1 MNLSQSQKRIA
12 RHKRIR
18 SRISGTAVCPRLA
31 VYRSNAQIYA
41 QLIDDVAGLTLASA
55 HDMES
60 KKGTKIEL
68 ARSVG
73 TEIAKKAQAA
83 GIKTIVFDRG
93 GFIYTGRV
101 AALADAA
108 RQGGLIF

>member
-1 MNLSQSQKRIA
+1 MTLSQSQKRIA

-108 RQGGLIF
+108 RQ

>member
-1 MNLSQSQKRIA
+1 MSLTQSEKRIK

-18 SRISGTAVCPRLA
+18 ARISGTAECPRLA

-41 QLIDDVAGLTLASA
+41 QIIDDVAGLTIASA
-55 HDMES
+55 HDMET
-60 KKGTKIEL
+60 KKGNKVDH
-68 ARSVG
+68 ARDVG
-73 TEIAKKAQAA
+73 EQIAKKAQAA
-83 GIKTIVFDRG
+83 GIKTVVFDRG

-108 RQGGLIF
+108 RTGGLKF

>member
-1 MNLSQSQKRIA
+1 MTLTSHEKRLS

-31 VYRSNAQIYA
+31 VYRSNAYIYA
-41 QLIDDVAGLTLASA
+41 QLIDDVAGKTLASA
-55 HDMES
+55 HDTET
-60 KKGTKIEL
+60 KKGNKLER
-68 ARSVG
+68 AQKVG
-73 TEIAKKAQAA
+73 TEIAKKAETA
-83 GIKTIVFDRG
+83 GIKTCVFDRG

-108 RQGGLIF
+108 RAGGLIF

>member
-1 MNLSQSQKRIA
+1 MSLSQSEKRIK

-18 SRISGTAVCPRLA
+18 ARISGTADCPRLA

-41 QLIDDVAGLTLASA
+41 QIIDDVAGRTLASA
-55 HDMES
+55 HDMEV
-60 KKGTKIEL
+60 KKGNKIEH
-68 ARSVG
+68 AQSVG

-83 GIKTIVFDRG
+83 GIKTVVFDRG

-108 RQGGLIF
+108 RTGGLIF